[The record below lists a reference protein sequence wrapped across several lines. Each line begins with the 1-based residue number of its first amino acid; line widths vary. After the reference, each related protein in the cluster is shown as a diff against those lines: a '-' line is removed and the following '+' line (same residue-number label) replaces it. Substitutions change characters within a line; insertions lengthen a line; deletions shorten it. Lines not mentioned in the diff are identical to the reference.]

1 MQIFIMYYI
10 RPIHQPIST
19 HLSIWPAISID
30 VYTAYIHNRFRNT
43 ERRDSAHN
51 GDLNAPIVMCV
62 CFKKKILCILK
73 QWPQRRLKEVL
84 IDVYQ
89 RN

>member
-30 VYTAYIHNRFRNT
+30 VTALLCIRTHNSIHNRFRNT
-43 ERRDSAHN
+43 ERRHSAHN

-62 CFKKKILCILK
+62 CLKKK
-73 QWPQRRLKEVL
+73 
-84 IDVYQ
+84 YSAF
-89 RN
+89 